1 MVEVVEMI
9 KEISVVQPVEQSKQQ
24 RQLTANIA
32 KSTELIVEFV
42 QIVKPA
48 NMNIEQNAKLDYMV
62 QQHNLAQWFN

>member
-9 KEISVVQPVEQSKQQ
+9 KEISVVQPVEQSKKR

-32 KSTELIVEFV
+32 KSAEFVVEFV

-48 NMNIEQNAKLDYMV
+48 DMNIGQNAKLD
-62 QQHNLAQWFN
+62 

>member
-9 KEISVVQPVEQSKQQ
+9 KEISVVQPVEQSKQR

-32 KSTELIVEFV
+32 KSAEFVVEFV

-48 NMNIEQNAKLDYMV
+48 NMNIEQNAKLD
-62 QQHNLAQWFN
+62 

>member
-48 NMNIEQNAKLDYMV
+48 NMNIGQNAKLD
-62 QQHNLAQWFN
+62 

>member
-9 KEISVVQPVEQSKQQ
+9 KEISVVQPVEQSKQR

-32 KSTELIVEFV
+32 KSAEFVVEFV

-48 NMNIEQNAKLDYMV
+48 NMNIGQNAKID
-62 QQHNLAQWFN
+62 

>member
-9 KEISVVQPVEQSKQQ
+9 KEISVVQPVEQSKQR

-32 KSTELIVEFV
+32 KSAEFVVEFV

-48 NMNIEQNAKLDYMV
+48 NMNIGQNAKLD
-62 QQHNLAQWFN
+62 